1 MSDAIE
7 RIAAQRVVPVLRTA
21 DVEDAVAT
29 ARACA
34 DAGMR
39 VVELTRTTPDVE
51 QALERLRDDDLV
63 LGLGTVTHRDQVRD
77 AARAGAR
84 FVISFAAPVG
94 MVEVAHELGIVAIPG
109 ALTPSEIAACVDEGA
124 DAVKLFPAR
133 ELSPAYLRDL
143 HAVLPDLRATATGG
157 LQATADSA
165 GAWLAA
171 GAIAVGIGSELGSVA
186 RDGVAEVCRRARAAL
201 DLADKALSDGNEEV
215 I

>member
-7 RIAAQRVVPVLRTA
+7 RIVAQRVVPVLRTA

-34 DAGMR
+34 AAGMR
-39 VVELTRTTPDVE
+39 VIELTRTTPDVE
-51 QALERLRDDDLV
+51 RALEQLRDDGLV
-63 LGLGTVTHRDQVRD
+63 LGLGTVTHRDQVCA

-84 FVISFAAPVG
+84 FVISFTAPAG
-94 MVEVAHELGIVAIPG
+94 MVEVAHELGLAAIPG
-109 ALTPSEIAACVDEGA
+109 AFTPSEIAACVDDGA

-143 HAVLPDLRATATGG
+143 RAVLPDLRVTATGG
-157 LQATADSA
+157 LRATADSA

-186 RDGVAEVCRRARAAL
+186 LHGGDEVRRRASAAL
-201 DLADKALSDGNEEV
+201 DLAAGAPSTGNQEV

>member
-7 RIAAQRVVPVLRTA
+7 QIAAQRVVPVLRTA

-34 DAGMR
+34 SAGMR
-39 VVELTRTTPDVE
+39 VIELTRTTPDVE
-51 QALERLRDDDLV
+51 RALEQLRDDGLV

-84 FVISFAAPVG
+84 FVISFTAPAG
-94 MVEVAHELGIVAIPG
+94 MVEIAHELGLAAIPG
-109 ALTPSEIAACVDEGA
+109 ALTPSEIAACVADGA
-124 DAVKLFPAR
+124 DAVKVFPAR
-133 ELSPAYLRDL
+133 ELSPAYLHDL
-143 HAVLPDLRATATGG
+143 RAVLPELRVTATGG
-157 LQATADSA
+157 LRATTDSA

-186 RDGVAEVCRRARAAL
+186 RVGAAEVRRRARAAL
-201 DLADKALSDGNEEV
+201 DLADKA
-215 I
+215 